1 MKIVVM
7 VVSCVVL
14 AACDVKPA
22 TQESKQQR
30 ATRAANV
37 AAAINKPLSPRVL
50 QAGAHELVVL
60 DVPSAQGRTLVERQR
75 CYVWR
80 DAEFKTATISCPG
93 GETSLDLGREYS
105 GPDSFADGAP
115 VR

>member
-1 MKIVVM
+1 MLIACAVF
-7 VVSCVVL
+7 
-14 AACDVKPA
+14 AACDSKPT

-30 ATRAANV
+30 ATRVANIAV
-37 AAAINKPLSPRVL
+37 TVNKPLMPRVL

-60 DVPSAQGRTLVERQR
+60 DVPSAQGTTLVERQR

-93 GETSLDLGREYS
+93 GETSFDLDREY
-105 GPDSFADGAP
+105 GERDSAADGGHT
-115 VR
+115 R